1 VQNVV
6 FMGAGCAGL
15 RHAGVVEPLTD
26 RHAGEQ
32 PRDQILVG
40 RAEFGQ
46 EADLLTRD
54 TEEGL
59 GFEVDP
65 VTKDDVDVEALLGDV
80 HGQVAAG
87 IPGTDDQDSSA
98 FPCDPGRCAS
108 S

>member
-15 RHAGVVEPLTD
+15 RHAGVVEPLTE

-40 RAEFGQ
+40 RAELGQ
-46 EADLLTRD
+46 EADLLTRA

-59 GFEVDP
+59 GLEVDP
-65 VTKDDVDVEALLGDV
+65 VTKDDVDIEAVLGDV
-80 HGQVAAG
+80 HGQVAG
-87 IPGTDDQDSSA
+87 GVPGTDDQDLS
-98 FPCDPGRCAS
+98 FPL
-108 S
+108 

>member
-1 VQNVV
+1 
-6 FMGAGCAGL
+6 
-15 RHAGVVEPLTD
+15 
-26 RHAGEQ
+26 
-32 PRDQILVG
+32 LVG